1 MNNGG
6 VFTRNKVDT
15 SLYILPNSAQTAS
28 TDFSL
33 KLPAVPKGDCL
44 ASLAGW
50 DIAGRERKKKN
61 KKKGGQFHS
70 SMSSGARRMW
80 GRMRRVSYIPAPQ
93 QCKYRGCRMGGEEWG
108 GMIELSHLRLHYR
121 PVSKT
126 LPPPL
131 GLHLSCPSLKTSGFI
146 LEGQG
151 QPSRKCRRRLR

>member
-15 SLYILPNSAQTAS
+15 SLYIFPNSAQTAS
-28 TDFSL
+28 THFSL

-50 DIAGRERKKKN
+50 DMAAREKEKRVANFTHVCHPEPDGRTDVGKDAEGLLYPRSSAVQIPRLQD
-61 KKKGGQFHS
+61 GG
-70 SMSSGARRMW
+70 
-80 GRMRRVSYIPAPQ
+80 
-93 QCKYRGCRMGGEEWG
+93 RGVG
-108 GMIELSHLRLHYR
+108 GMIELSHLTLHYR